1 MMDSSFRLPRT
12 FSPDP
17 CADGV
22 ADARLG
28 RRRFL
33 SVASRGAAAFAIAGL
48 GAAVSSGCTIP
59 PRSFQAPPGST
70 VRIPLAKFPELEQ
83 PGGIVKV
90 FTAGHGPL
98 FVRRDEGDSFL
109 ALSATCTHQGCTVAA
124 ARDGF
129 RCPCHGSTY
138 DREGRNTGGPA
149 PRPLPHFSVSRE
161 GDTVVVDLKRAVEV
175 RK

>member
-1 MMDSSFRLPRT
+1 ME
-12 FSPDP
+12 
-17 CADGV
+17 A

-28 RRRFL
+28 RRQFL
-33 SVASRGAAAFAIAGL
+33 SVASRGAAAFAMAGF
-48 GAAVSSGCTIP
+48 GASVSSGCTIP

-70 VRIPLAKFPELEQ
+70 IRIPLARFPELEQ

-98 FVRRDEGDSFL
+98 FVRRDEGGSFL
-109 ALSATCTHQGCTVAA
+109 ALSAICTHQGCTVAA

-149 PRPLPHFSVSRE
+149 PRPLPHFSVARE
-161 GDTVVVDLKRAVEV
+161 GDTVVIDLNRAVEV